1 MSGMRA
7 CNTWRAAGMLGGLAM
22 LACLLATGLAGCLFI
37 PTAEH
42 GLMDGRGIIEEADT
56 AFLADDTTLR
66 EDVVLRFGEPD
77 LVIDQGRFLVYHW
90 SRVQGYLF
98 LGGGYTGQL
107 IPLERNHFLVLEFDE
122 AGHVKEFELTGRLP
136 ASLSSRTA
144 KGTWRDT
151 VQRKH
156 IVIDPAPEAP
166 AGPDA
171 PGIATPAIRLGMGE
185 FRRSGADA
193 MPANLVGH
201 KTAAFGVVVADVL
214 VPGPLMD
221 VVRTAVAAQFEHA
234 GHVVV
239 VQGADVVV
247 SSEAVQFGVTTPVHL
262 SSWDAV
268 GSLDITLTFS
278 CASTGRALLVRRYQ
292 STQVAK
298 TVRGPAA
305 DEFQQVTRACLEEL
319 QGQVAADAE
328 LIALLRSELIPR
340 D

>member
-1 MSGMRA
+1 MSRTRGPSRRPA
-7 CNTWRAAGMLGGLAM
+7 DLVHGGLAM
-22 LACLLATGLAGCLFI
+22 LACVLATGLAGCLFI

-144 KGTWRDT
+144 KGKWRDT

-156 IVIDPAPEAP
+156 IVIDPVPEAL

-171 PGIATPAIRLGMGE
+171 PGIATPAIRLGMASSAEAGLMTCL
-185 FRRSGADA
+185 RTWWATRPPRSA
-193 MPANLVGH
+193 
-201 KTAAFGVVVADVL
+201 
-214 VPGPLMD
+214 
-221 VVRTAVAAQFEHA
+221 
-234 GHVVV
+234 
-239 VQGADVVV
+239 
-247 SSEAVQFGVTTPVHL
+247 
-262 SSWDAV
+262 SSWPTCW
-268 GSLDITLTFS
+268 S
-278 CASTGRALLVRRYQ
+278 RVR
-292 STQVAK
+292 
-298 TVRGPAA
+298 
-305 DEFQQVTRACLEEL
+305 
-319 QGQVAADAE
+319 
-328 LIALLRSELIPR
+328 
-340 D
+340 